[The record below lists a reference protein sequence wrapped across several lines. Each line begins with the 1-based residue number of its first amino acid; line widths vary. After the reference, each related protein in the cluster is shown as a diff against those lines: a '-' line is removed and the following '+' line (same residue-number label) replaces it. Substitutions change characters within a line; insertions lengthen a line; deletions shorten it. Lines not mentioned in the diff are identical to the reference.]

1 MDADVSLTVGFYAE
15 VKEIYRRKTVVKEK
29 DRS

>member
-15 VKEIYRRKTVVKEK
+15 GKEIYRRKTVVKK
-29 DRS
+29 KR